1 MRMGKKILG
10 LGMTAAMLLS
20 GLYVT
25 NVSVKA
31 AANKVLEAKTDFK
44 ANFETGDESS
54 INISNFLKKGK
65 VKLGKEIVVNA
76 KMYVPAEYYEN
87 KGSFW
92 TSINADIQVDNISFS
107 ASEKDGS
114 NYSLDSFDTPEPV
127 GDFYVVN
134 VSAKLDNITD
144 NEGKE
149 VALPEGQADISI
161 GAFIVGQGLDYK
173 GAIFFDDAELV
184 IDGTSVVK
192 ADFESGKAIGV
203 SYTINQ
209 GKSNKATVVNFS
221 EKALDVKVKTL
232 NIKVGKTSKIK
243 VFAMPSDNITFES
256 SNKKI
261 ATVSTKGIVKGLKKG
276 KVTITVKANGKTA
289 KVKVVVK

>member
-1 MRMGKKILG
+1 M
-10 LGMTAAMLLS
+10 
-20 GLYVT
+20 
-25 NVSVKA
+25 
-31 AANKVLEAKTDFK
+31 
-44 ANFETGDESS
+44 
-54 INISNFLKKGK
+54 
-65 VKLGKEIVVNA
+65 
-76 KMYVPAEYYEN
+76 
-87 KGSFW
+87 
-92 TSINADIQVDNISFS
+92 
-107 ASEKDGS
+107 
-114 NYSLDSFDTPEPV
+114 
-127 GDFYVVN
+127 VN

-144 NEGKE
+144 DKWKE

-161 GAFIVGQGLDYK
+161 GAFIVGNGLDYK
-173 GAIFFDDAELV
+173 GAIFFDDVELV
-184 IDGTSVVK
+184 IDGTSVAK

-203 SYTINQ
+203 SYTINA

-221 EKALDVKVKTL
+221 EKALDVKVKNL

-261 ATVSTKGIVKGLKKG
+261 ATVSTKGVVKGLKKG